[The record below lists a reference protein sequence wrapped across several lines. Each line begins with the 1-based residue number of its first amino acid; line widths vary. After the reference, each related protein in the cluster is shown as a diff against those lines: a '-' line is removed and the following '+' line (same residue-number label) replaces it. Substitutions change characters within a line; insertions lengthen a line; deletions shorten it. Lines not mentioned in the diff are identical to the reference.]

1 MTYQEIMQIIQESY
15 TNDWNKSYSGLS
27 DSNIWYYTQDV
38 DLRIEHSDED
48 ILSDDFKAGWLKHHD
63 NKSASSYYYRVY
75 YRNTLIVSIVLVL
88 VDGGRALLPK
98 PEHDTNTVKEF
109 DYKIA
114 QIVETTEDSLN
125 EYMKRSGLEVK
136 R

>member
-1 MTYQEIMQIIQESY
+1 MIGGSY
-15 TNDWNKSYSGLS
+15 DISRNNENHSRILHQWWNKSYSGLS

-38 DLRIEHSDED
+38 DLRIEHSD
-48 ILSDDFKAGWLKHHD
+48 DFKAGWLKHHD
-63 NKSASSYYYRVY
+63 NKSASSYYFRVY
-75 YRNTLIVSIVLVL
+75 YLNTLIVSIVLVL

-114 QIVETTEDSLN
+114 QIV
-125 EYMKRSGLEVK
+125 
-136 R
+136 

>member
-1 MTYQEIMQIIQESY
+1 M
-15 TNDWNKSYSGLS
+15 
-27 DSNIWYYTQDV
+27 
-38 DLRIEHSDED
+38 
-48 ILSDDFKAGWLKHHD
+48 
-63 NKSASSYYYRVY
+63 
-75 YRNTLIVSIVLVL
+75 L
-88 VDGGRALLPK
+88 VDGARALLPK

-109 DYKIA
+109 DYEIA